1 MSPDNQINE
10 LTRLFKENTH
20 DENAVH
26 MAQYMKGHFPFFG
39 IKSTLRRDIQR
50 EWWQGHS
57 IHSENEL
64 QSIIATLW
72 VLDKRE
78 YQYVGLDLGKR
89 YKKYF
94 TPASI
99 LFIQKLITTK
109 SWWDTVD
116 TIASHMAGAMVFNYP
131 ETVTIMDEWIDHE
144 NMWIRR
150 TAILHQLNF
159 KDRTDPKRLFDYC
172 KKRMNEPD
180 FFIRKAVGWALRQ
193 YSYVDASAVIQFVKI
208 YESEMSTLSKSEALK
223 ALKREG
229 KI

>member
-20 DENAVH
+20 DENAVQ

-39 IKSTLRRDIQR
+39 IQSALRRDIQR
-50 EWWQGHS
+50 EWWRGHS

-64 QSIIATLW
+64 QSLIVTLW
-72 VLDKRE
+72 GLDKRE

-94 TPASI
+94 TPVST

-116 TIASHMAGAMVFNYP
+116 TIASHMAGAMVCNYP
-131 ETVTIMDEWIDHE
+131 ETVIIMDE
-144 NMWIRR
+144 
-150 TAILHQLNF
+150 
-159 KDRTDPKRLFDYC
+159 
-172 KKRMNEPD
+172 
-180 FFIRKAVGWALRQ
+180 
-193 YSYVDASAVIQFVKI
+193 
-208 YESEMSTLSKSEALK
+208 
-223 ALKREG
+223 
-229 KI
+229 

>member
-1 MSPDNQINE
+1 MSPNNQINE
-10 LTRLFKENTH
+10 LTRLFKESAH
-20 DENAVH
+20 DENAAH

-39 IKSTLRRDIQR
+39 IKSTLRRGIQR
-50 EWWQGHS
+50 EWWKGHS

-72 VLDKRE
+72 ALDKRE

-89 YKKYF
+89 YKEYF

-99 LFIQKLITTK
+99 LFIRKLITTK

-116 TIASHMAGAMVFNYP
+116 TIASHMAGTIVFNYP
-131 ETVTIMDEWIDHE
+131 ETVTIMDEWINHE

-159 KDRTDPKRLFDYC
+159 KDRTDLKRLFDYC

-180 FFIRKAVGWALRQ
+180 FFIRKAIGWALRQ
-193 YSYVDASAVIQFVKI
+193 YSYVDASAVIQFVKT
-208 YESEMSTLSKSEALK
+208 YKSELSPLSKSEALK
-223 ALKREG
+223 ALKRKG

>member
-1 MSPDNQINE
+1 M
-10 LTRLFKENTH
+10 
-20 DENAVH
+20 
-26 MAQYMKGHFPFFG
+26 
-39 IKSTLRRDIQR
+39 
-50 EWWQGHS
+50 EWWRGHS

-72 VLDKRE
+72 ALDKRE

-89 YKKYF
+89 YKEYF

-99 LFIQKLITTK
+99 PFIQKLITTK

-116 TIASHMAGAMVFNYP
+116 AIASHMVGAMVFNYP
-131 ETVTIMDEWIDHE
+131 EMVTIMDEWVDHE

-150 TAILHQLNF
+150 TTILHQLNF
-159 KDRTDPKRLFDYC
+159 KDRTDPKRFFDYC

-180 FFIRKAVGWALRQ
+180 FFIRKAIGWALRQ
-193 YSYVDASAVIQFVKI
+193 YSYVDASAVIQFVKT
-208 YESEMSTLSKSEALK
+208 YESELSTLSKSEALK
-223 ALKREG
+223 ALKRKG

>member
-1 MSPDNQINE
+1 MSPNNQINE

-26 MAQYMKGHFPFFG
+26 MAQYMKGHFSFFG
-39 IKSTLRRDIQR
+39 IKSTLRRNLQR
-50 EWWQGHS
+50 EWWQGHL
-57 IHSENEL
+57 IHSEYEL
-64 QSIIATLW
+64 QSIIAALW

-94 TPASI
+94 TQASI
-99 LFIQKLITTK
+99 LFIQKLIMTK

-116 TIASHMAGAMVFNYP
+116 TIASHMVGAIVFNYP
-131 ETVTIMDEWIDHE
+131 ETVSIMDEWIDHE

-159 KDRTDPKRLFDYC
+159 KDRTDLKRLFIYC

-180 FFIRKAVGWALRQ
+180 FFIRKAIGWALRQ
-193 YSYVDASAVIQFVKI
+193 YSYVDAPSVIQFVKT
-208 YESEMSTLSKSEALK
+208 YESDLSTLSKSEALK
-223 ALKREG
+223 ALRRKR

>member
-1 MSPDNQINE
+1 MSLENYINE

-26 MAQYMKGHFPFFG
+26 MAHYMKGHFPFFG
-39 IKSTLRRDIQR
+39 IKSNLRRDLHK
-50 EWWQGHS
+50 EWWRGHS

-64 QSIIATLW
+64 QSIIAALW
-72 VLDKRE
+72 ALDKRE
-78 YQYVGLDLGKR
+78 YQYVGLDLGKQ

-94 TPASI
+94 TLASI
-99 LFIQKLITTK
+99 PFIQKLITTK

-116 TIASHMAGAMVFNYP
+116 TIASHMAGTIVFNYP
-131 ETVTIMDEWIDHE
+131 EAVLIMDEWIDHK

-159 KDRTDPKRLFDYC
+159 KDRTDLKRLFDYC

-180 FFIRKAVGWALRQ
+180 LFIRKAIGWALRQ
-193 YSYVDASAVIQFVKI
+193 YSYVDASAVIQFVKT
-208 YESEMSTLSKSEALK
+208 YKSELSPLSKSEALK
-223 ALKREG
+223 ALKRKG